1 MSDAQHKGCQG
12 CFYQDGQGFCDYI
25 GIEGRK
31 RPAKILPGGGCEL
44 KIGKRPRRQSQLLTG
59 KSKKALS
66 PKTPKKPILD
76 HDKALEL
83 YHKGANDVQ
92 IALAC
97 GCSKGTVQHWRNK
110 NRLASNYFKNR
121 KDRGT
126 HDEQCHPSEP
136 TSR

>member
-1 MSDAQHKGCQG
+1 MAEKNGCRG
-12 CFYQDGQGFCDYI
+12 CRYQDGQGWCDYI
-25 GIEGRK
+25 GITGRK
-31 RPAKILPGGGCEL
+31 RPAEIRPGGGCDCKEKKQTRHPSL
-44 KIGKRPRRQSQLLTG
+44 MLTQ
-59 KSKKALS
+59 KSKKTLS